1 MHKPARS
8 LGQRIVWACVI
19 LALLCASLFSFFN
32 VIFVYTVEDQFFR
45 HQLMDEEKRQLQQ
58 PELVVPLSAAMQILL
73 SPQDFPA
80 DLQQQFEPN
89 TRRTEYSGLE
99 GRHYHIRSLF
109 TLSQRAG
116 LVSGRSQFAAGGAA
130 DSG

>member
-73 SPQDFPA
+73 SPQDFLLIYSSSLNPIQGA
-80 DLQQQFEPN
+80 RN
-89 TRRTEYSGLE
+89 TVVWKGGIIISAL
-99 GRHYHIRSLF
+99 LF
-109 TLSQRAG
+109 TPQPKSR
-116 LVSGRSQFAAGGAA
+116 SG
-130 DSG
+130 

>member
-45 HQLMDEEKRQLQQ
+45 HQLMDEEKRQLITDC
-58 PELVVPLSAAMQILL
+58 P
-73 SPQDFPA
+73 
-80 DLQQQFEPN
+80 
-89 TRRTEYSGLE
+89 
-99 GRHYHIRSLF
+99 
-109 TLSQRAG
+109 
-116 LVSGRSQFAAGGAA
+116 
-130 DSG
+130 